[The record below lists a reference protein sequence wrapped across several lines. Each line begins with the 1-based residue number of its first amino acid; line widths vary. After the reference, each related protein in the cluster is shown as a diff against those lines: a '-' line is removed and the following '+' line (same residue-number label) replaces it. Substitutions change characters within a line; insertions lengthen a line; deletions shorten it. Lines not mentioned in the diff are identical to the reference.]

1 MYRIHSQDTFSN
13 APNRNRHT
21 RFPPFQ
27 TATNLLQK
35 TMTKRFCMRIDD
47 ENSPYIFHMAS
58 LPDGRLQVPGKRIC
72 PVKPFDLHGYSPPPS
87 EHTCCCSQN
96 PCVVLLMSSRSSA
109 RFPSDLSQNPS
120 CPLTDLKSI
129 FPLQLPCWDPVV
141 AWRIG
146 SPGGG
151 TAGSSGGNGLGAGRP
166 RGC

>member
-1 MYRIHSQDTFSN
+1 MKILLSFFSSFL
-13 APNRNRHT
+13 P
-21 RFPPFQ
+21 FP
-27 TATNLLQK
+27 
-35 TMTKRFCMRIDD
+35 
-47 ENSPYIFHMAS
+47 S
-58 LPDGRLQVPGKRIC
+58 LPHFAVVVSESEREPETRSYDVYLPRPYYRGSSRCQKNTRMREYGRLQVPGKRIC